1 MKEIKK
7 TIESYKYLY
16 VAIDGTEFED
26 KEECRKYEQSAIG
39 VLMAKFLPLVLK
51 QKTEFQIFGAGSDDS
66 MISIVKL
73 ESQADADIVL
83 QLYLLN
89 NNFMTKADKK
99 KDLEAIASRINRA
112 VEEKDCIF
120 ISHGY
125 EGDDFWFCG
134 TRSEHINCLNKI
146 CEPDSAEGKP
156 SEGK

>member
-7 TIESYKYLY
+7 TIESYKYVY

-26 KEECRKYEQSAIG
+26 KEECRKYELSARG

-51 QKTEFQIFGAGSDDS
+51 QKTEFQIFGAGNDDS

-89 NNFMTKADKK
+89 NNYMAKDDRK

-112 VEEKDCIF
+112 AEEKDCIF
-120 ISHGY
+120 IGHGY
-125 EGDDFWFCG
+125 EGDDFWFAG
-134 TRSEHINCLNKI
+134 TKNEHINGLNKI
-146 CEPDSAEGKP
+146 CEPDPVEEKPAEGK
-156 SEGK
+156 